1 MLSTFS
7 TLSADVSEVPWTVI
21 GKVVLAILGVLV

>member
-1 MLSTFS
+1 MLNILS

-21 GKVVLAILGVLV
+21 GKIVLAILGVLV